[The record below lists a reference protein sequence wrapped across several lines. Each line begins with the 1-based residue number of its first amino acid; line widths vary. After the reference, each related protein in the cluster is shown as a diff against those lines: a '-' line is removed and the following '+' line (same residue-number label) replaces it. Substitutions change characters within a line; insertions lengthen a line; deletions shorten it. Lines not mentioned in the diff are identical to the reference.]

1 MGKIQTWPLSMLIRA
16 RCLLL
21 LMLKKTYEYIE
32 PGAKDHNI
40 RISQPAIVLD
50 ERQCS
55 LQIIFCP
62 VGKQPQL
69 AIIFHGTGTILS
81 LDQQLLGTLMFTFY
95 FKKISEWIPKCW
107 TETGLKK
114 FIKKALIQRCSGK
127 HLCQILFFKSCR
139 PDATNFIK
147 EDALAQVLSCE
158 FCETLKNTY
167 FYRTTLVA
175 TFFITNEKFEIY
187 STGELF
193 YWPT

>member
-16 RCLLL
+16 RYLLL

-55 LQIIFCP
+55 LQIIFRP

-95 FKKISEWIPKCW
+95 FKKISEWIPNCW

-114 FIKKALIQRCSGK
+114 FIKEALVQRCS
-127 HLCQILFFKSCR
+127 I
-139 PDATNFIK
+139 IK
-147 EDALAQVLSCE
+147 KYLKIPQNSQENTCARFSFLKVAGQMPP
-158 FCETLKNTY
+158 TLLKKM
-167 FYRTTLVA
+167 L
-175 TFFITNEKFEIY
+175 
-187 STGELF
+187 
-193 YWPT
+193 